1 MAGGAEA
8 GGARELAATARERDN
23 ARVSAELMR
32 FLGGV
37 GQKVAEQFG
46 DIEVLEWIEN
56 RSVPFD
62 SADAAVR
69 GAVI

>member
-1 MAGGAEA
+1 
-8 GGARELAATARERDN
+8 
-23 ARVSAELMR
+23 MR
-32 FLGGV
+32 FLGGA